1 MYIKSIK
8 IQGFKSF
15 ADKTELNFDKD
26 ISAIVGPNGSGK
38 SNIVDALL
46 WVLGEQSVKT
56 LRGEEKMSDIIFS
69 GSKTRDSLN
78 KASVSI
84 LFNNSDHTLNSE
96 FNDVEIKRT
105 IYKTGE
111 NEYFINN
118 SKVRLKD
125 ITNLLTDVSSK
136 FNIITQGN
144 INALVDNKSFER
156 RALFEN
162 AAGVLKYKKR
172 KEETLKKLENTKE
185 NITRL
190 DLIIKEVLTTLKP
203 LEKQKKDAE
212 KYLKIKSNLENIE
225 CSLIVNDITKYKNSY
240 DELKNKNE
248 VLTKKQEFLSPK
260 RADELE
266 DLKLEL
272 IKIDDKI
279 SEYNNQIIQINDDI
293 ARLQGEKQI
302 NLERVK
308 LSVNQDKIN
317 ENLLT
322 LKEEKLTYEKKID
335 VLQNEINLL
344 KETYNNLIKEFNDKN
359 NEELKQKIKIT
370 TLKADYNVKSKEL
383 LNLENKIIII
393 KTNLEN
399 NLYLPKSVNSILS
412 STHLKGIHNTIGN
425 IISVNEAH
433 NVAISMALGASSNF
447 IVTSDFD
454 SAKKAIN
461 YLKENRL
468 GRATFFP
475 LDIIKSRYIS
485 LDILNKIK
493 NIDGFIGIASDLVEY
508 DTKYKN
514 IIENQLGNVIIVN
527 SLNDL
532 QIVGKILDFKYKV
545 VSLEGDIIYPGGAVS
560 GGENKTISDDK
571 IILAKLQ
578 SEYNDKKGLLESIN
592 TTLENKISSH
602 DKLLNE
608 ITNINSKIVQN
619 RIIIENKEKNI
630 LELKDKL
637 SYAENNI
644 KGFDNLNNNTLNDVI
659 ENILKTLN
667 NKSKEKEII
676 ENNISDLRSKKF
688 DISEKIEGTEKE
700 INEINTTYNK
710 NINDIKNNEIEI
722 GKLEVK
728 IDSLLNTLQNEYNMS
743 YENALTKFTLNI
755 DENEAR
761 EIVYNYKNEIK
772 TLNNINVGS
781 ISEYDRLKTRYDFLD
796 NQKTD
801 LEASS
806 TKLYEIIDEM
816 DDIMKKRFK
825 ATFDEISKEFS
836 ICFRKMFKGGNGVL
850 KLTDENDLLNTGIS
864 ILAVPPGKKLNSTAA
879 LSGGE
884 KALTAICLIFAIL
897 NVKPAPFV
905 VLDEVEAPLDEENV
919 IMFGDYL
926 KSMKNTSQFILI
938 THKKKMME
946 YASKLYGVTMEE
958 SGVSKLVSVRLEN
971 NIN

>member
-383 LNLENKIIII
+383 LNLENKINII

-532 QIVGKILDFKYKV
+532 QIVGKIIDFKYKV

>member
-248 VLTKKQEFLSPK
+248 ILTKKQEFLSPK

-383 LNLENKIIII
+383 LNLENKINII

-425 IISVNEAH
+425 IINVNEAH

-447 IVTSDFD
+447 IVTNDFD

-461 YLKENRL
+461 YLKENKL

-637 SYAENNI
+637 SYVENNI

>member
-8 IQGFKSF
+8 MQGFKSF
-15 ADKTELNFDKD
+15 ADKTELNFDRD

-69 GSKTRDSLN
+69 GSKTRDALN

-84 LFNNSDHTLNSE
+84 LFNNSDHTLNCD

-190 DLIIKEVLTTLKP
+190 DLIIKEVLTSLKP

-248 VLTKKQEFLSPK
+248 VLAKKQEFLSPK

-335 VLQNEINLL
+335 VLQNEITLL
-344 KETYNNLIKEFNDKN
+344 KETYSNLIKEYNDKN

-370 TLKADYNVKSKEL
+370 TLKADYNVKSKDL
-383 LNLENKIIII
+383 LNLENKINII

-399 NLYLPKSVNSILS
+399 NLYLPKSINSIIS
-412 STHLKGIHNTIGN
+412 STELKGIHNTIGN
-425 IISVNEAH
+425 IITVNEAH
-433 NVAISMALGASSNF
+433 SIAISMALGAASNF
-447 IVTSDFD
+447 IVTTDFD

-461 YLKENRL
+461 YLKVNRL

-475 LDIIKSRYIS
+475 LDTIKSRYIS
-485 LDILNKIK
+485 LDALNKIK
-493 NIDGFIGIASDLVEY
+493 NMDGFIGIASDLVEY

-527 SLNDL
+527 SINDL
-532 QIVGKILDFKYKV
+532 QIIGKILDFKYKI

-602 DKLLNE
+602 DTLLND

-637 SYAENNI
+637 SYVENNI

-676 ENNISDLRSKKF
+676 ENNINDLRSKKF
-688 DISEKIEGTEKE
+688 DISEKIESTEKE
-700 INEINTTYNK
+700 INEINTMYNK

-743 YENALTKFTLNI
+743 YENALSKFNLNI

-772 TLNNINVGS
+772 TLNNINIGS
-781 ISEYDRLKTRYDFLD
+781 ISEYNRLKTRYDFLD
-796 NQKTD
+796 NQKAD

-806 TKLYEIIDEM
+806 QKLYDIIAEM

-825 ATFDEISKEFS
+825 TTFDEISKEFS

-946 YASKLYGVTMEE
+946 YAAKLYGVTMEE

-971 NIN
+971 NI

>member
-212 KYLKIKSNLENIE
+212 KYLKIKGNLENIE

-240 DELKNKNE
+240 DELRNKNE

-344 KETYNNLIKEFNDKN
+344 KETYNNLIKEYNDKN

-383 LNLENKIIII
+383 LNLENKINII

-425 IISVNEAH
+425 IINVNEAH

-801 LEASS
+801 LESSS

>member
-212 KYLKIKSNLENIE
+212 KYLKIKGNLENIE

-317 ENLLT
+317 ENLLV

-383 LNLENKIIII
+383 LNLENKINII

-425 IISVNEAH
+425 IINVNEAH

-637 SYAENNI
+637 SYVENNI

-688 DISEKIEGTEKE
+688 DISEKIESTEKE

-728 IDSLLNTLQNEYNMS
+728 IDSLLNALQNEYNMS

-801 LEASS
+801 LESSS

>member
-8 IQGFKSF
+8 MQGFKSF
-15 ADKTELNFDKD
+15 ADKTELNFDRD

-69 GSKTRDSLN
+69 GSKTRDALN

-84 LFNNSDHTLNSE
+84 LFNNSDHTLNCD

-190 DLIIKEVLTTLKP
+190 DLIIKEVLTSLKP
-203 LEKQKKDAE
+203 LEKQKRDAE

-248 VLTKKQEFLSPK
+248 VLAKKQEFLLPK

-322 LKEEKLTYEKKID
+322 LKEEKLTYEKKIA

-344 KETYNNLIKEFNDKN
+344 KETYSNLIKEYNDKN

-383 LNLENKIIII
+383 LNLENKINII

-399 NLYLPKSVNSILS
+399 NLYLPKSINSIIS
-412 STHLKGIHNTIGN
+412 STELKGIHNTIGN
-425 IISVNEAH
+425 IITVNESH
-433 NVAISMALGASSNF
+433 SVAISMALGAASNF
-447 IVTSDFD
+447 IVTTDFD

-461 YLKENRL
+461 YLKVNKL

-485 LDILNKIK
+485 LDTLNKIK
-493 NIDGFIGIASDLVEY
+493 NMDGFIGIASDLIEY

-527 SLNDL
+527 SINDL
-532 QIVGKILDFKYKV
+532 QIIGKILDFKYKI

-602 DKLLNE
+602 DKLLND

-637 SYAENNI
+637 SYVENNI

-676 ENNISDLRSKKF
+676 ENNINDLRSKKF
-688 DISEKIEGTEKE
+688 DISEKIESTEKE
-700 INEINTTYNK
+700 INEINTMYNK

-743 YENALTKFTLNI
+743 YENALSKFNLNI

-772 TLNNINVGS
+772 NLNNINVGS
-781 ISEYDRLKTRYDFLD
+781 ISEYDRLKNRYDFLD
-796 NQKTD
+796 NQKAD

-806 TKLYEIIDEM
+806 KKLYDIIDEM

-825 ATFDEISKEFS
+825 TTFDEISKEFS

-946 YASKLYGVTMEE
+946 YAAKLYGVTMEE

-971 NIN
+971 NI

>member
-56 LRGEEKMSDIIFS
+56 LRGEDKMSDIIFS
-69 GSKTRDSLN
+69 GSKTRDALT

-84 LFNNSDHTLNSE
+84 LFDNNDHTLNCD
-96 FNDVEIKRT
+96 FNEVEIKRV

-190 DLIIKEVLTTLKP
+190 DLIIKEVISTLKP
-203 LEKQKKDAE
+203 LEKQKKEAE
-212 KYLKIKSNLENIE
+212 KYLKIKNNLENIE
-225 CSLIVNDITKYKNSY
+225 CSLIVNDITKYKNCY
-240 DELKNKNE
+240 DKLNNENE
-248 VLTKKQEFLSPK
+248 VLSKKQEFLSPK

-279 SEYNNQIIQINDDI
+279 SEYNEKLIQINDDI

-308 LSVNQDKIN
+308 LSVNQDKVN
-317 ENLLT
+317 ENLLS
-322 LKEEKLTYEKKID
+322 LKEEKLDNEKKIE
-335 VLQNEINLL
+335 VLENEINLL
-344 KETYNNLIKEFNDKN
+344 KETYKVLIKEYNDKN
-359 NEELKQKIKIT
+359 NEELKQKIRIT
-370 TLKADYNVKSKEL
+370 SLKADYNVKSKEL
-383 LNLENKIIII
+383 LNLENKINIL
-393 KTNLEN
+393 KTNIEN
-399 NLYLPKSVNSILS
+399 NLYLPKSVNTILS

-425 IISVNEAH
+425 IINVNETQK
-433 NVAISMALGASSNF
+433 VAISMALGASSNF
-447 IVTSDFD
+447 IITNDFD

-485 LDILNKIK
+485 SDSLLKIQ
-493 NIDGFIGIASDLVEY
+493 NIDGFIGIASDLIEY
-508 DTKYKN
+508 DSKYKN

-532 QIVGKILDFKYKV
+532 QTIGKILDFKYKI
-545 VSLEGDIIYPGGAVS
+545 VSLDGDIIYPGGAVS
-560 GGENKTISDDK
+560 GGENKNISDDK
-571 IILAKLQ
+571 ITLSKLQ
-578 SEYNDKKGLLESIN
+578 SDYNNKKGLLESIN
-592 TTLENKISSH
+592 TTLENIINSH
-602 DKLLNE
+602 EKLLDD

-619 RIIIENKEKNI
+619 RIIIENKEKI
-630 LELKDKL
+630 VLELKDKL
-637 SYAENNI
+637 SYIENNI
-644 KGFDNLNNNTLNDVI
+644 KGFDNLNNNTLNNVI
-659 ENILKTLN
+659 ENILQTLN
-667 NKSKEKEII
+667 SKSKEKEII
-676 ENNISDLRSKKF
+676 ENNINDLRSKKF
-688 DISEKIEGTEKE
+688 DITEKIDTTEKE
-700 INEINTTYNK
+700 INEINTMYNK
-710 NINDIKNNEIEI
+710 NINSIKNNEIEI

-743 YENALTKFTLNI
+743 YENALGKYTLDI
-755 DENEAR
+755 DEDEAR
-761 EIVYNYKNEIK
+761 QIVYNYKNEIK
-772 TLNNINVGS
+772 NLNNINIGS
-781 ISEYDRLKTRYDFLD
+781 ISEYERLKTRYDFLD
-796 NQKTD
+796 SQKTD
-801 LEASS
+801 LELSS
-806 TKLYEIIDEM
+806 QKLYDIIDEM

-825 ATFDEISKEFS
+825 ETFDEISKEFS
-836 ICFRKMFKGGNGVL
+836 ICFRKMFKGGNGIL
-850 KLTDENDLLNTGIS
+850 KLNDENDLLNTGIS

-884 KALTAICLIFAIL
+884 KALTAICLIFSIL
-897 NVKPAPFV
+897 NVKPAPFI

-926 KSMKNTSQFILI
+926 KNMQNTSQFILI

-946 YASKLYGVTMEE
+946 YAEKLYGVTMEE

-971 NIN
+971 NI

>member
-248 VLTKKQEFLSPK
+248 VLTKKQQFLSPK

-279 SEYNNQIIQINDDI
+279 SEYNYQIIQINDDI

-383 LNLENKIIII
+383 LNLENKINII

-425 IISVNEAH
+425 IINVNEAH
-433 NVAISMALGASSNF
+433 NIAISMALGASSNF

>member
-248 VLTKKQEFLSPK
+248 ILTKKQEFLSPK

-383 LNLENKIIII
+383 LNLENKINII

-688 DISEKIEGTEKE
+688 DISEKIESTEKE

-755 DENEAR
+755 DENDAR

-801 LEASS
+801 LESSS